1 MNNPH
6 GHHPTSGAADSSQ
19 GWMILT
25 LNAQS
30 WAVSGHDIA
39 GVYRTS
45 EGTQFQTLQPPAQIE
60 VQGGRPWFIVPP
72 ARVMRDFLGAAE
84 PVGQAWTVAF
94 QRPAGVALHMD
105 AVEGPYRGVV
115 MQGVLK
121 TPQGNWPVMDLKNT
135 ELG

>member
-6 GHHPTSGAADSSQ
+6 GHPLTAGATDTSQ

-25 LNAQS
+25 LNSQS
-30 WAVSGHDIA
+30 WAVSGQDIA

-45 EGTQFQTLQPPAQIE
+45 EATQFLILQPPAQIE

-72 ARVMRDFLGAAE
+72 ARVMRDFLGTAE
-84 PVGQAWTVAF
+84 PVDPTWTVAF
-94 QRPAGVALHMD
+94 KRPAGVALHMD

-121 TPQGNWPVMDLKNT
+121 TTQGNWPVMDLKNM

>member
-1 MNNPH
+1 MNIPH
-6 GHHPTSGAADSSQ
+6 GYPPTSGATDNSQ

-25 LNAQS
+25 LNSQS

-45 EGTQFQTLQPPAQIE
+45 EGAQFQTLQPPAQIE

-121 TPQGNWPVMDLKNT
+121 TPQGNWPVMDLKNM